1 MEEKDYIEE
10 ISKCVR
16 CGSCKAYCPTYD
28 EGLTEAMGARGRLT
42 LLRGLLTGQLKPSPV
57 LNERIFSCILCGACE
72 KLCPPEVGIT
82 EAIYHGRK
90 LLRPLDRRIKYLGH
104 LMRFSVRRPMLSF
117 RIAKTLQHL
126 GVSPQKILN
135 VLGTPH
141 RRARGEKNAAST
153 QRGLLPFTLTIPDS
167 PLRDHLQ
174 VYKPERKIGRV
185 ALFTGCS
192 TNFLYPQL
200 GISLINVLLRFGYE
214 VVLPAGEVCCGAPF
228 RSLGLEDD
236 AVELAKKNYGIFSRL
251 NAEAILSLCPTCI
264 LSIKT
269 HYPKLIGKGLEK
281 AMDVSMFLI
290 NKLGSR
296 EVSPLRLISSATYH
310 DPCHLNY
317 SLGIKKEP
325 RELIQRAGVKLI
337 EAEGEGCCGFGG
349 VFTLQNP
356 DLSRDLRNKRVD
368 AYAGTG
374 AEAVVT
380 ACPGC
385 MMQLGAGIKDR
396 PVYHVIELVEEA
408 ICGSGEGITPP
419 TPS

>member
-1 MEEKDYIEE
+1 MQEKDYISE
-10 ISKCVR
+10 ILKCVR

-42 LLRGLLTGQLKPSPV
+42 LLRGLLTGQLKPSPM

-72 KLCPPEVGIT
+72 KLCPPEVGIA

-90 LLRPLDRRIKYLGH
+90 LLRPLDRRINYLGQ

-117 RIAKTLQHL
+117 KVAKTLQYI
-126 GVSPQKILN
+126 GVSPQKILD
-135 VLGTPH
+135 VLGTPY
-141 RRARGEKNAAST
+141 
-153 QRGLLPFTLTIPDS
+153 LLPFTLTIPDS

-200 GISLINVLLRFGYE
+200 GTSLINVLLRLGYE
-214 VVLPAGEVCCGAPF
+214 VVLPSGEVCCGAPF
-228 RSLGLEDD
+228 RSLGMEDD
-236 AVELAKKNYGIFSRL
+236 AVELAEKNYETFSKL
-251 NAEAILSLCPTCI
+251 NIEAILSLCPTCI

-281 AMDVSMFLI
+281 AMDVSMFLM

-296 EVSPLRLISSATYH
+296 EVSPIRHIKSATYH

-317 SLGIKKEP
+317 SLWIKKEP
-325 RELIQRAGVKLI
+325 RDLIRRAGVELI

-356 DLSRDLRNKRVD
+356 DLSKDLRNKRVD

-385 MMQLGAGIKDR
+385 MMQLSAGIKDK
-396 PVYHVIELVEEA
+396 PVYHVIELVEKA
-408 ICGSGEGITPP
+408 ICQGRGNLTPP
-419 TPS
+419 RPLLN